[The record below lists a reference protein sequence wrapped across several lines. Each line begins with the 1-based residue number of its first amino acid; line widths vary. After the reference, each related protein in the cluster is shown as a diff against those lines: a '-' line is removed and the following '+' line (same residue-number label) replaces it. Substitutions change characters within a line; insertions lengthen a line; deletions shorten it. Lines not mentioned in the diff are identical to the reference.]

1 MSPRAKSLLV
11 VTNDFPPLVGG
22 IETYHRE
29 LLARVAAHRQVTVL
43 APAHPKALDFDR
55 AAPYRVERARSRVLL
70 PSRAMAARIEALA
83 EDCNADLVL
92 LDPPLPLGL
101 VTRRMSRP
109 HGTVVHGGVAVQARP
124 PGARQLLRAA
134 MRGSSIVISAGQFS
148 GDEVRRAMG
157 PASPPIHVV
166 NPGVDVSRFRVLDGA
181 AKRDVRARLG
191 LPVESRLVLSLSRLV
206 PRKGMPILAEAVG
219 LLARARPDVVLV
231 IGGTG
236 REAGPTQRAAQRSGA
251 PIRMLGR
258 VPEADLADVYGC
270 ADVYAMVCHDRW
282 FGLEQEGFGIVFA
295 EAAAAGVPSVA
306 GDSGGAAD
314 AVADGDTGFVVR
326 RPRDPQA
333 VADALAPL
341 LDDVALRR
349 RQGRAARERAE
360 LELSWDVSAARFL
373 EALET
378 VGA

>member
-1 MSPRAKSLLV
+1 M
-11 VTNDFPPLVGG
+11 
-22 IETYHRE
+22 
-29 LLARVAAHRQVTVL
+29 TVL
-43 APAHPKALDFDR
+43 APAHPQAGEFDHE
-55 AAPYRVERARSRVLL
+55 APYRVERAKSRVLL
-70 PSRAMAARIEALA
+70 PTRSMAARIDALA
-83 EDCNADLVL
+83 DECGADLVL

-124 PGARQLLRAA
+124 PAARQLLREA
-134 MRGSSIVISAGQFS
+134 MRRSKIVISAGQFS
-148 GDEVRRAMG
+148 GNEVRQAMG
-157 PASPPIHVV
+157 RSTPPIHVV
-166 NPGVDVSRFRVLDGA
+166 NPGVDVGRFRVLDPA
-181 AKRDVRARLG
+181 AKRAARERLG
-191 LPVESRLVLSLSRLV
+191 LPVESRIVLSLSRLV
-206 PRKGMPILAEAVG
+206 PRKGMPVLAEAVG
-219 LLARARPDVVLV
+219 MVARTRPDVLLV

-236 REAGPTQRAAQRSGA
+236 REAGPTQRAAASSGTSL
-251 PIRMLGR
+251 RMLGR
-258 VPEADLADVYGC
+258 VPEADLADIYGC

-306 GDSGGAAD
+306 GDSGGAAE
-314 AVADGDTGFVVR
+314 AVVDGTTGVVVR

-341 LDDVALRR
+341 LDDAELRH

-360 LELSWDVSAARFL
+360 QELSWDVSAARLL